1 MVDRRRVIHS
11 LLMGAVAGGA
21 GALGVGARAAVQQR
35 DIVTDKAFGVKGD
48 GRTNDRIALQTAIDR
63 CVDQTLLITGKCR
76 IDAKGLDLRR
86 DSHVR
91 FAPGAS
97 IKLLPHD
104 TSFYSI
110 FRVWD
115 VNNVLVENAVLDGS
129 KELNAAKP
137 ELREN
142 GHGMGF
148 SIAGS
153 TEVTLIAP
161 KTVGCWG
168 DGIYIANSYNV
179 PFKYSSGIRVVN
191 HHADRCRRQGL
202 SIISGRDIV
211 FENPLWENI
220 GGTQPEAGMDAE
232 PNSNDDILENI
243 RIVNPVTR
251 KCRYG
256 IIVWLEEIPGP
267 MPKHVDISITNHRD
281 EGASDAAFAV
291 SSLKLNGRRVSGQI
305 VSRSPTWVRPKMST
319 VESIDYDKAGPKIV
333 VTNLRLVS

>member
-1 MVDRRRVIHS
+1 MVDRRRVLHS
-11 LLMGAVAGGA
+11 LLIGAASA
-21 GALGVGARAAVQQR
+21 VGLDARAAAKREV
-35 DIVTDKAFGVKGD
+35 VTDKSFGVKGD
-48 GRTNDRIALQTAIDR
+48 GKTNDRAALQRAIDR
-63 CVDQTLLITGKCR
+63 SVDQTLLITGKCR

-86 DSHVR
+86 NSHVR

-104 TSFYSI
+104 TSFYSM
-110 FRVWD
+110 FRLWD

-153 TEVTLIAP
+153 TEVTLISP

-168 DGIYIANSYNV
+168 DGIYIANSYEV

-191 HHADRCRRQGL
+191 HHADRCRRQGV
-202 SIISGRDIV
+202 SIISGRNIV
-211 FENPLWENI
+211 FESPLWENI
-220 GGTQPEAGMDAE
+220 GGTQPEAGLDAE
-232 PNSNDDILENI
+232 PNSNADILENI

-267 MPKHVDISITNHRD
+267 IPKHIDIGITNHRD

-291 SSLKLNGRRVSGQI
+291 SSLKLNGRMVSGQI
-305 VSRSPTWVRPKMST
+305 VSRSPTWVAARMQT

-333 VTNLRLVS
+333 VTNLRLVP

>member
-11 LLMGAVAGGA
+11 LLIGAVAGGA
-21 GALGVGARAAVQQR
+21 GALGLDARAAMKR
-35 DIVTDKAFGVKGD
+35 DVVTDKSFGVKGD
-48 GRTNDRIALQTAIDR
+48 GKTNDRVALQTAIDR
-63 CVDQTLLITGKCR
+63 SVDQTLLITGKCR
-76 IDAKGLDLRR
+76 IDARGLDLRR

-104 TSFYSI
+104 TSFYSM
-110 FRVWD
+110 FRIWD

-137 ELREN
+137 ALREN

-179 PFKYSSGIRVVN
+179 AHKYSSGIRVVK
-191 HHADRCRRQGL
+191 HHADRCRRQGV
-202 SIISGRDIV
+202 SIISGRNIV
-211 FENPLWENI
+211 FEHPLWENI
-220 GGTQPEAGMDAE
+220 GGTQPEAGLDAE
-232 PNSNDDILENI
+232 PNSNADILENI
-243 RIVNPVTR
+243 RIVNPTTR
-251 KCRYG
+251 NCRYG
-256 IIVWLEEIPGP
+256 IIVWLEEIVGP
-267 MPKHVDISITNHRD
+267 VPKHIDIDITNHRD

-291 SSLKLNGRRVSGQI
+291 SSLKLNGRMVSGKI
-305 VSRSPTWVRPKMST
+305 ASHSPTWVSPRLTT

-333 VTNLRLVS
+333 VNNLRLVP

>member
-1 MVDRRRVIHS
+1 MVDRRRVLHS
-11 LLMGAVAGGA
+11 LLIGAASAVGAAGF
-21 GALGVGARAAVQQR
+21 GARAAVKR
-35 DIVTDKAFGVKGD
+35 EVVTDKSFGVKGD
-48 GRTNDRIALQTAIDR
+48 GKTNDRIALQNAIDR
-63 CVDQTLLITGKCR
+63 SVDQTLLITGQCR

-104 TSFYSI
+104 TSFYSM
-110 FRVWD
+110 FRIWD
-115 VNNVLVENAVLDGS
+115 VSNVLVENAVLDGS

-137 ELREN
+137 ALREN

-153 TEVTLIAP
+153 TEVTLISP

-168 DGIYIANSYNV
+168 DGIYIANSYEV
-179 PFKYSSGIRVVN
+179 PFKYSSNIRVVN
-191 HHADRCRRQGL
+191 HHANRCRRQGL
-202 SIISGRDIV
+202 SIISGRNIV

-232 PNSNDDILENI
+232 PNSNADILENI

-251 KCRYG
+251 NCRYG
-256 IIVWLEEIPGP
+256 IIVWLEEIVGP
-267 MPKHVDISITNHRD
+267 VPKHVDIGITNHRD
-281 EGASDAAFAV
+281 ESATDAAFAV
-291 SSLKLNGRRVSGQI
+291 SSLKLNGRKVSGQI
-305 VSRSPTWVRPKMST
+305 VSHSPTWVGARMST
-319 VESIDYDKAGPKIV
+319 VESIDYDRAGPKIV
-333 VTNLRLVS
+333 VTNLRLVP

>member
-1 MVDRRRVIHS
+1 MVDRRRVLHS
-11 LLMGAVAGGA
+11 LLIGAA
-21 GALGVGARAAVQQR
+21 GAAVGFDARASSAKREV
-35 DIVTDKAFGVKGD
+35 VTDKSFGVKGD
-48 GRTNDRIALQTAIDR
+48 GKTNDRAALQRAIDQSVER
-63 CVDQTLLITGKCR
+63 TLLITGKCR

-86 DSHVR
+86 NSHVR

-104 TSFYSI
+104 TSFYSM
-110 FRVWD
+110 FRIWD

-137 ELREN
+137 ALREN

-161 KTVGCWG
+161 QTVGCWG
-168 DGIYIANSYNV
+168 DGIYIANSYEV
-179 PFKYSSGIRVVN
+179 PFKYSSNIRVVK
-191 HHADRCRRQGL
+191 HHADRCRRQGV
-202 SIISGRDIV
+202 SIISGRNIV

-220 GGTQPEAGMDAE
+220 GGTQPEAGLDAE
-232 PNSNDDILENI
+232 PNSNADVLENI

-251 KCRYG
+251 NCRYG

-267 MPKHVDISITNHRD
+267 IPKHVDIGITNHRD

-291 SSLKLNGRRVSGQI
+291 SSLKLDGRRVSGQI
-305 VSRSPTWVRPKMST
+305 VSHSPTWVAARMRT

-333 VTNLRLVS
+333 VTNLRLVP

>member
-1 MVDRRRVIHS
+1 MVDRRRVLHS
-11 LLMGAVAGGA
+11 LLIGAA
-21 GALGVGARAAVQQR
+21 GAAVGFDARASSAAKREV
-35 DIVTDKAFGVKGD
+35 VTDKSFGVKGD
-48 GRTNDRIALQTAIDR
+48 GKTNDRAALQRAIDQSVER
-63 CVDQTLLITGKCR
+63 TLLITGKCR

-86 DSHVR
+86 NSHVR

-104 TSFYSI
+104 TSFYSM
-110 FRVWD
+110 FRIWD

-137 ELREN
+137 ALREN

-161 KTVGCWG
+161 QTVGCWG
-168 DGIYIANSYNV
+168 DGIYIANSYEV
-179 PFKYSSGIRVVN
+179 PFKYSSNIRVVK
-191 HHADRCRRQGL
+191 HHADRCRRQGV
-202 SIISGRDIV
+202 SIISGRNIV

-220 GGTQPEAGMDAE
+220 GGTQPEAGLDAE
-232 PNSNDDILENI
+232 PNSNADVLENI

-251 KCRYG
+251 NCRYG

-267 MPKHVDISITNHRD
+267 IPKHVDIGITNHRD

-291 SSLKLNGRRVSGQI
+291 SSLKLDGRRVSGQI
-305 VSRSPTWVRPKMST
+305 VSHSPTWVAARMRT

-333 VTNLRLVS
+333 VTNLRLVP

>member
-21 GALGVGARAAVQQR
+21 SAVGLDARASAKREV
-35 DIVTDKAFGVKGD
+35 VTDKSFGVKGD
-48 GRTNDRIALQTAIDR
+48 GRTNDRIALQNAIDR
-63 CVDQTLLITGKCR
+63 SVDQTLLITGKCR

-86 DSHVR
+86 NSHVR

-104 TSFYSI
+104 TSSYSM
-110 FRVWD
+110 FRIWD
-115 VNNVLVENAVLDGS
+115 VDNVLVENAVLDGS

-137 ELREN
+137 ALREN

-153 TEVTLIAP
+153 TEVTLISP

-168 DGIYIANSYNV
+168 DGIYIANSYEV
-179 PFKYSSGIRVVN
+179 PFKYSSNIRVVK
-191 HHADRCRRQGL
+191 HHADRCRRQGV
-202 SIISGRDIV
+202 SIISGRNIV
-211 FENPLWENI
+211 FERPLWENI
-220 GGTQPEAGMDAE
+220 GGTQPEAGLDAE
-232 PNSNDDILENI
+232 PNSNADILENI
-243 RIVNPVTR
+243 RIVDPVTR
-251 KCRYG
+251 NCRYG
-256 IIVWLEEIPGP
+256 IIVWLEEIVGP
-267 MPKHVDISITNHRD
+267 VPKHVDIGITNHRD
-281 EGASDAAFAV
+281 ENASDAAFAV

-305 VSRSPTWVRPKMST
+305 VSHSPTWVRARMST

-333 VTNLRLVS
+333 VTNLRLVP